1 MKKLFGE
8 FKAFISRGNVLDMAV
23 GVIIGSAF
31 TAIVNSLVNDI
42 FMPLLGVLT
51 GGLDF
56 SSLTIKLASDEAI
69 QAAIDAGK
77 TPAMLKYGSFIAAII
92 NFLLI
97 ALVIF
102 AVTKTISALRERAKK
117 TGTAGGREG
126 EAAVPLLQKR
136 NCRGRN
142 SLPTLHFYV
151 GTSAT
156 GRNCSIGIS
165 KNPFGIKLE

>member
-117 TGTAGGREG
+117 NETQE
-126 EAAVPLLQKR
+126 EEKEKR
-136 NCRGRN
+136 LCPYCRSEIAEDATRCPHCT
-142 SLPTLHFYV
+142 SMLELPQQEETV
-151 GTSAT
+151 QS
-156 GRNCSIGIS
+156 
-165 KNPFGIKLE
+165 E

>member
-102 AVTKTISALRERAKK
+102 AVTKTISVLRERAKK
-117 TGTAGGREG
+117 NETQEEEKEKRLCPYCRSEIAEDATRCPHCTSMLELPQQEETAQSE
-126 EAAVPLLQKR
+126 
-136 NCRGRN
+136 
-142 SLPTLHFYV
+142 
-151 GTSAT
+151 
-156 GRNCSIGIS
+156 
-165 KNPFGIKLE
+165 